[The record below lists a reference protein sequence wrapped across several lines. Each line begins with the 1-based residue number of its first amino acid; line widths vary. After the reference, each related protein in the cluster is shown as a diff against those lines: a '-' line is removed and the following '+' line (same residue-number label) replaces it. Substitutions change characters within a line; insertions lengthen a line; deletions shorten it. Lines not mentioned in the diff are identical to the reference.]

1 MTMKKLEFKTTI
13 NAKRDKVWQTMLAPD
28 TYREWVNVSWPNSTY
43 DGKWATGENI
53 RFIGGSEEN
62 QGGTLANIVEARKP
76 EYILAKHIAVIN
88 ADGTEDRTSETAK
101 GWIGT
106 TEEYTFTEK
115 DGKTE
120 LKVVINTSPDWES
133 MFTDGWPNALNKL
146 KEICERKA
154 VTA

>member
-13 NAKRDKVWQTMLAPD
+13 NAKREKVWQTMLAPE
-28 TYREWVNVSWPNSTY
+28 TYREWVNVSWPNSRY
-43 DGKWATGENI
+43 EGKWATGENI
-53 RFIGGSEEN
+53 RFIGGEEN
-62 QGGTLANIVEARKP
+62 QGGTLANFVEVRKP